1 MAQVS
6 AYVTAAHIKF
16 LLLHDGRS
24 EDAIRGFFREIY
36 DSYLRVHL
44 SSWAAIPTPLCCA
57 TARRHDRPRC
67 SWQVH
72 CVPRLTTAL
81 QRTQLLAQVIMNPF
95 FTPTTRISSDAFHSK
110 VRATAKSFFR

>member
-36 DSYLRVHL
+36 DSYLRVH
-44 SSWAAIPTPLCCA
+44 PFCMD
-57 TARRHDRPRC
+57 RHPR
-67 SWQVH
+67 
-72 CVPRLTTAL
+72 TT
-81 QRTQLLAQVIMNPF
+81 LLH
-95 FTPTTRISSDAFHSK
+95 HSH
-110 VRATAKSFFR
+110 AS